1 MPLQDTLDA
10 MRASF
15 ESKLPPDIVNTMHQA
30 TDGLAQSGIMDG
42 VLKMGDPA
50 PRFSLPDHKSDM
62 VDASDLLSQGPLVVS
77 FYRGLW

>member
-1 MPLQDTLDA
+1 M
-10 MRASF
+10 
-15 ESKLPPDIVNTMHQA
+15 KLPRAVSRTFA
-30 TDGLAQSGIMDG
+30 VMDG

-62 VDASDLLSQGPLVVS
+62 VDASDLLNQGPLVVS